1 MKDIALNTL
10 RKKINKIDDKI
21 ISLLSERMNVVKS
34 IGEEKA
40 IIKHETLDTN
50 RQKNVLKRWQNK
62 AKKHNLSEDLI
73 EKIYTFIHDHAVQLQ
88 KENHK

>member
-73 EKIYTFIHDHAVQLQ
+73 EKIYTFIHDHAVKLQ